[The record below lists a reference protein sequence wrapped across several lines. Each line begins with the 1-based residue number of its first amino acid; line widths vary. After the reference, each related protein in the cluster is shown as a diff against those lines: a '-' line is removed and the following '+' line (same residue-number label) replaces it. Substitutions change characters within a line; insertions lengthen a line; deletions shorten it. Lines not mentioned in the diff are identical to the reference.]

1 MWRKKPETLPNSTE
15 FYDMTRLKKTILVAD
30 DDSDVLLAAS
40 MLIKRR
46 FAEVVTVSRPDL
58 LPEFMAKF
66 KPDAVLLDM
75 NFSSRVHNGNEGLY
89 WLKRIKDISLQTP
102 VLMLT
107 AYGDVNLAVRS
118 LKEGAADFILKP
130 WDNEALLDSLEKNL
144 GGSKKDTG
152 AYRPDPPKITRMT
165 GQSEGFRD
173 IVRIAE
179 KVAETDAN
187 ILITGENGTGKDL
200 LAKYVHEHSRRKTAS
215 FVYTDL
221 GAVTESLFE
230 SELFG
235 HKKGA
240 FTDAREDKTGRIELA
255 EGGTL
260 FMNEIGN
267 LNLPQQAKLLSVL
280 ENREIYPVGSNKPVR
295 TDFRLICATNL
306 NLHDAV
312 EKGLFRQ
319 DLYYRIKTAEIRL
332 PALRE
337 RKSDLRELAESFSDE
352 FAIRYGKPKI
362 RFSPHAL
369 RKLEQHTWPGNIRE
383 LRHTVENA
391 VIMCDNGLIEEK
403 DLSLNSSFGPAAE
416 PVVAVNN
423 LEELERQTIIRVLK
437 IHGGN
442 ISKAAD
448 ELGLTRAA
456 LYRRMEKYNI

>member
-1 MWRKKPETLPNSTE
+1 
-15 FYDMTRLKKTILVAD
+15 MTRLKKTILVAD
-30 DDSDVLLAAS
+30 DDTDVLLAAS

-46 FAEVVTVSRPDL
+46 FSDVITVSRPDL
-58 LPEFMAKF
+58 LPEFMVKY
-66 KPDAVLLDM
+66 KPDAVVLDM
-75 NFSSRVHNGNEGLY
+75 NFNSRVNNGNEGLY
-89 WLKRIKDISLQTP
+89 WLKRIKDISATTP

-118 LKEGAADFILKP
+118 LKEGASDFILKP
-130 WDNEALLDSLEKNL
+130 WDNLNLLESLEKNL
-144 GGSKKDTG
+144 GTTKKDAASFKSDVVKTT
-152 AYRPDPPKITRMT
+152 KMV
-165 GQSEGFRD
+165 GQSESVKD
-173 IVRIAE
+173 ITRIAE

-200 LAKYVHEHSRRKTAS
+200 LAKYVHEHSRRKTGA
-215 FVYTDL
+215 FIYTDL

-240 FTDAREDKTGRIELA
+240 FTDAREDKIGRIESA

-280 ENREIYPVGSNKPVR
+280 ENREIYPVGSHKPVK

-306 NLHDAV
+306 NLHEAV

-337 RKSDLRELAESFSDE
+337 RKSDIKELAETFADE

-362 RFSPHAL
+362 RFTPHAL
-369 RKLEQHTWPGNIRE
+369 RKLEQYPWPGNIRE
-383 LRHTVENA
+383 LRHAIENA
-391 VIMCDNGLIEEK
+391 VIMCDNGLVDEK
-403 DLSLNSSFGPAAE
+403 DLPLNSPNGTIVESASN
-416 PVVAVNN
+416 VNN
-423 LEELERQTIIRVLK
+423 LEELERQTIVRVLK

>member
-1 MWRKKPETLPNSTE
+1 
-15 FYDMTRLKKTILVAD
+15 MTRLKKTILVAD
-30 DDSDVLLAAS
+30 DDTDVLLAAS

-46 FAEVVTVSRPDL
+46 FSDVITVSRPDL
-58 LPEFMAKF
+58 LPEFMVKY
-66 KPDAVLLDM
+66 KPDAVVLDM
-75 NFSSRVHNGNEGLY
+75 NFNSRVNNGNEGLY
-89 WLKRIKDISLQTP
+89 WLKRIKDISATTP

-130 WDNEALLDSLEKNL
+130 WDNLNLLESLEKNL
-144 GGSKKDTG
+144 GTAKKDVATFKS
-152 AYRPDPPKITRMT
+152 DVVKTTRMV
-165 GQSEGFRD
+165 GQSESVKD
-173 IVRIAE
+173 ITRIAE

-200 LAKYVHEHSRRKTAS
+200 LAKYIHEHSRRKSGT
-215 FVYTDL
+215 FIYTDL

-240 FTDAREDKTGRIELA
+240 FTDAREDKIGRIESA

-280 ENREIYPVGSNKPVR
+280 ENREIYPVGSHKPIK

-306 NLHDAV
+306 NLHEAV

-337 RKSDLRELAESFSDE
+337 RKSDIKELAETFADE
-352 FAIRYGKPKI
+352 FAIRYGKAKI

-369 RKLEQHTWPGNIRE
+369 RKLEQYAWPGNIRE
-383 LRHTVENA
+383 LRHAVENA
-391 VIMCDNGLIEEK
+391 VIMCDGGLIDEK
-403 DLSLNSSFGPAAE
+403 DLSLNSPNGMVTESAS
-416 PVVAVNN
+416 AVNN
-423 LEELERQTIIRVLK
+423 LEELERQTIVRVLK

>member
-1 MWRKKPETLPNSTE
+1 
-15 FYDMTRLKKTILVAD
+15 MTRQKKTILIAD
-30 DDSDVLLAAS
+30 DDADVLLAAS

-58 LPEFMAKF
+58 LPEFMGRF
-66 KPDAVLLDM
+66 KPDAVVLDM

-89 WLKRIKDISLQTP
+89 WLKRIKAISAQTP

-130 WDNEALLDSLEKNL
+130 WDNDALLDALEKNL
-144 GGSKKDTG
+144 GPAKKERG
-152 AYRPDPPKITRMT
+152 GFRPETATRMVGT
-165 GQSEGFRD
+165 GESMKD
-173 IVRIAE
+173 VVRIAE

-187 ILITGENGTGKDL
+187 ILVTGENGTGKDL
-200 LAKYVHEHSRRKTAS
+200 LAKYIHEHSRRRNAG

-240 FTDAREDKTGRIELA
+240 FTDAREDKVGRIESA

-267 LNLPQQAKLLSVL
+267 LSLSQQAKLLSVL
-280 ENREIYPVGSNKPVR
+280 ENREIYPVGSNKPVK

-337 RKSDLRELAESFSDE
+337 RKSDLRELAETFSDE

-369 RKLEQHTWPGNIRE
+369 RKLEQHAWPGNIRE
-383 LRHTVENA
+383 LRHAVENA
-391 VIMCDNGLIEEK
+391 VIMCDDGLIDEK
-403 DLSLNSSFGPAAE
+403 DLSLNAAFGLSADPGT
-416 PVVAVNN
+416 AVNN
-423 LEELERQTIIRVLK
+423 LEELERLTIVRVLK

-442 ISKAAD
+442 ISRAAD

-456 LYRRMEKYNI
+456 LYRRMEKYQI

>member
-1 MWRKKPETLPNSTE
+1 
-15 FYDMTRLKKTILVAD
+15 MTRLKKTILVAD
-30 DDSDVLLAAS
+30 DDADVLLAAS

-46 FAEVVTVSRPDL
+46 FSDVITVSRPDM
-58 LPEFMAKF
+58 LPEFMVKY
-66 KPDAVLLDM
+66 KPDAVVLDM
-75 NFSSRVHNGNEGLY
+75 NFNSRVNNGNEGLY
-89 WLKRIKDISLQTP
+89 WLKRIKDISAQTP

-107 AYGDVNLAVRS
+107 AYGDVSLAVRS

-130 WDNEALLDSLEKNL
+130 WDNESLLVSLEKNL
-144 GGSKKDTG
+144 SNAKKDS
-152 AYRPDPPKITRMT
+152 ASYKVEAKVTRMV
-165 GQSEGFRD
+165 GQSESIKD
-173 IVRIAE
+173 VIRIAE

-200 LAKYVHEHSRRKTAS
+200 LAKYIHEHSRRKNGT
-215 FVYTDL
+215 FIYTDL

-240 FTDAREDKTGRIELA
+240 FTDAREDKIGRIESA

-280 ENREIYPVGSNKPVR
+280 ENREIYPVGSNKPVK

-306 NLHDAV
+306 NLHEAV

-319 DLYYRIKTAEIRL
+319 DLYYRIKTAEIKL

-337 RKSDLRELAESFSDE
+337 RKSDIKELAEAFADE
-352 FAIRYGKPKI
+352 FALRYGKPKI

-369 RKLEQHTWPGNIRE
+369 RKMEQHTWPGNIRE
-383 LRHTVENA
+383 LRHAIENA
-391 VIMCDNGLIEEK
+391 VIMCDQGIVDEK
-403 DLSLNSSFGPAAE
+403 DLSLNATLTASAE
-416 PVVAVNN
+416 MHASVNN

-437 IHGGN
+437 MHGGN

>member
-1 MWRKKPETLPNSTE
+1 
-15 FYDMTRLKKTILVAD
+15 MTRLRKTVLIAD
-30 DDSDVLLAAS
+30 DDTDVLLAAS

-46 FAEVVTVSRPDL
+46 FSDVITVSRPDM
-58 LPEFMAKF
+58 LPEFMVKY
-66 KPDAVLLDM
+66 KPDAVVLDM
-75 NFSSRVHNGNEGLY
+75 NFNSRVNNGNEGLY
-89 WLKRIKDISLQTP
+89 WLKRIKDISQQTP

-130 WDNEALLDSLEKNL
+130 WDNESLLNSLEKNL
-144 GGSKKDTG
+144 VSGKKD
-152 AYRPDPPKITRMT
+152 ANPFKSEAPKITKIV
-165 GQSEGFRD
+165 GQSEGIKD
-173 IVRIAE
+173 VTRIAE

-200 LAKYVHEHSRRKTAS
+200 LAKYIHEHSRRKNAA
-215 FVYTDL
+215 FIYTDL

-240 FTDAREDKTGRIELA
+240 FTDAREDKVGRIESA

-267 LNLPQQAKLLSVL
+267 LSLPQQAKLLSVL
-280 ENREIYPVGSNKPVR
+280 ENREIYPVGSNKPVK

-306 NLHDAV
+306 NLHEAV
-312 EKGLFRQ
+312 EKGHFRQ

-337 RKSDLRELAESFSDE
+337 RKSDLKELAESFADE
-352 FAIRYGKPKI
+352 FALRYGKPKI
-362 RFSPHAL
+362 KFTPHAL
-369 RKLEQHTWPGNIRE
+369 RKMEQHTWPGNIRE
-383 LRHTVENA
+383 LRHAVENA
-391 VIMCDNGLIEEK
+391 VIMCDPGTIDEK
-403 DLSLNSSFGPAAE
+403 DLSLNLSFGNTA
-416 PVVAVNN
+416 VQTNSVNN
-423 LEELERQTIIRVLK
+423 LEELEKQTIIRVLK
-437 IHGGN
+437 IHSGN

>member
-1 MWRKKPETLPNSTE
+1 
-15 FYDMTRLKKTILVAD
+15 MTRLKKTILVAD

-46 FAEVVTVSRPDL
+46 FTEVITVSRPDL
-58 LPEFMAKF
+58 LPEFMSKF

-89 WLKRIKDISLQTP
+89 WLKRIKSISAQTP

-130 WDNEALLDSLEKNL
+130 WDNENLLESLEKNL
-144 GGSKKDTG
+144 GTAKKE
-152 AYRPDPPKITRMT
+152 ARFRPDVPKSTDMLGR
-165 GQSEGFRD
+165 SEGFRD
-173 IVRIAE
+173 VVRIAE

-187 ILITGENGTGKDL
+187 MLITGENGTGKDL
-200 LAKYVHEHSRRKTAS
+200 LAKYIHEHSRRREGP

-235 HKKGA
+235 HKRGA
-240 FTDAREDKTGRIELA
+240 FTDAREDKTGRIESA

-260 FMNEIGN
+260 FLNEIGN

-280 ENREIYPVGSNKPVR
+280 ENREIYPVGSHKPVP
-295 TDFRLICATNL
+295 TDFRLICATNVDL
-306 NLHDAV
+306 RLAV
-312 EKGLFRQ
+312 ERGLFRQ
-319 DLYYRIKTAEIRL
+319 DLYYRIKTAEIRI

-337 RKSDLRELAESFSDE
+337 RKSDLRELAEKFSDE
-352 FAIRYGKPKI
+352 FAIRYGRPKT

-369 RKLEQHTWPGNIRE
+369 RKLEQHAWPGNIRE
-383 LRHTVENA
+383 LRHAVENA
-391 VIMCDNGLIEEK
+391 VIMCDNGTVEEH
-403 DLSLNSSFGPAAE
+403 DLALNISGAQTDDNTT
-416 PVVAVNN
+416 AVNN
-423 LEELERQTIIRVLK
+423 LEELERQTIVRVLK